1 MRASVGARLLALLLV
16 PWLVSCSSA
25 QRDALEAFRG
35 SPLERQARAV
45 LVERLGPYAQ
55 EASEVHR
62 RVEDLRPVFAALGQ
76 VVEAIWGEDEP
87 EVASERRYV
96 KYGNDYEA
104 RVIVDFEQGYL
115 RVETVAD
122 EAPLEKLEAAVVMA
136 LLTPRNMDIEDIFS
150 DADPDYGEEPF
161 LYRQVLDHEGEPI
174 RYQWRAERYAA
185 YLMAVALEQDRY
197 QGRRRYAVSV
207 DLVDNHLN
215 LRQLQF
221 ADAVLGASRRYA
233 IDPALI
239 YAVIEVESAF
249 NPYAISP
256 ANAYGLMQV
265 VPATAGRD
273 VFERVRGEAG
283 EPTREQLF
291 DPEFNIDVGTAYL
304 HLLDRQYLAQI
315 ADTDSRTHAK
325 VAAYNGG
332 PGSTLRAFHRDRRQ
346 ALARINGM
354 SAGQVYQHLVHS
366 HPFGETRRYLEKVRA
381 AEPRYR

>member
-1 MRASVGARLLALLLV
+1 MRVSMARLTLLLLA
-16 PWLVSCSSA
+16 PLLVSCTGA

-45 LVERLGPYAQ
+45 LEERLGPYAG
-55 EASEVHR
+55 EIGEVR
-62 RVEDLRPVFAALGQ
+62 QRAGELRPLFEALGR
-76 VVEAIWGEDEP
+76 VVEAVWGEDDA

-104 RVIVDFEQGYL
+104 RVIIDFEQGFM
-115 RVETVAD
+115 RVETVAE
-122 EAPLEKLEAAVVMA
+122 EAPLEKLEAAIIMA
-136 LLTPRNMDIEDIFS
+136 LLTPRNLRFEDIFS
-150 DADPDYGEEPF
+150 DSEPSYGEEPF
-161 LYRQVLDHEGEPI
+161 LYRQVLDQDGEPV
-174 RYQWRAERYAA
+174 RYQWRAERFAG
-185 YLMAVALEQDRY
+185 YLLANALQRDSF
-197 QGRRRYAVSV
+197 QGRTRHSVSV
-207 DLVDNHLN
+207 DLVDNHLH

-221 ADAVLGASRRYA
+221 ADAVLGAARRYG
-233 IDPALI
+233 IDPALV

-283 EPTREQLF
+283 EPSREQLF
-291 DPEFNIDVGTAYL
+291 DPEFNIDIGTAYL
-304 HLLDRQYLAQI
+304 HLLDSQYLARI
-315 ADTDSRTHAK
+315 NDRDSRGHAK
-325 VAAYNGG
+325 IAAYNGG
-332 PGSTLRAFHRDRRQ
+332 PGSTLRAFDSNQTR

-354 SAGQVYQHLVHS
+354 SAEQVYRHLTS
-366 HPFGETRRYLEKVRA
+366 AHPFGETRRYLEKVRS